1 MMKRITFW
9 FGIICCLFPVFACDV
24 IAADG
29 YQSDRAAGT
38 SAIDYSY
45 TATAESW
52 VQEVRLK
59 LGAVGGAGAGNL
71 SIYIDRAAGPS
82 YDCVYITKDMTAIQN
97 YVFQPDS
104 PIVLKT
110 GDKLRVTWANG
121 SGIGYGLE
129 TVYTKGWTR

>member
-1 MMKRITFW
+1 MMRVQLIALW
-9 FGIICCLFPVFACDV
+9 FGIICCLFPIYACDV
-24 IAADG
+24 LAEG

-38 SAIDYSY
+38 TAIDYSF

-59 LGAVGGAGAGNL
+59 LGAVGGAGNL
-71 SIYIDRAAGPS
+71 SIYIDRVAGPS
-82 YDCVYITKDMTAIQN
+82 YDAVYITKDMTAIQN

-104 PIVLKT
+104 PIVLHT

-129 TVYTKGWTR
+129 TIYTKGWTR